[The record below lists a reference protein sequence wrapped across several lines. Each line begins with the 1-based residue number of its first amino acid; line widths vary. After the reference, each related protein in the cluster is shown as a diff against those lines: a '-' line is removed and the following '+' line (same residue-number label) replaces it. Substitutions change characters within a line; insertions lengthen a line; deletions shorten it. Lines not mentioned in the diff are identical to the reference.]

1 MYETN
6 MVELNVLNQSQGDDV
21 WGWDVINNL
30 SYDKYIYGEYDDE
43 DKYNESLEED

>member
-6 MVELNVLNQSQGDDV
+6 IVELSNIAQSQGDDV

-30 SYDKYIYGEYDDE
+30 SYDKYIYGEYNDE
-43 DKYNESLEED
+43 DKYNDSEDE